1 MKPLRWHKVL
11 SLTVCFSLGGVLFFA
26 PRLSAS
32 EIPRAE
38 LPAVITSLGQSPD
51 AYVASVLARRAKV
64 KIHYE
69 NLLSPES
76 VSKYRTLLMAVGA
89 SLKGFGSAGVNLDTE
104 LKRGKKIV
112 KAAKENNVFLII
124 LHTGGEGRREQMSN
138 KLLGRVA
145 GQAQYLLVLKD
156 GNKDEYFT
164 KLSKDKKIPLKLV
177 DSVLEVQDIFKQLFK
192 GE

>member
-1 MKPLRWHKVL
+1 MKPLRWYKGL
-11 SLTVCFSLGGVLFFA
+11 RMAVCFSLGGAIFLA
-26 PRLSAS
+26 SGLSAS

-104 LKRGKKIV
+104 LKRGKEIV
-112 KAAKENNVFLII
+112 KAVKENNVFLII

-138 KLLGRVA
+138 KLLDRVA
-145 GQAQYLLVLKD
+145 GQAQYLLVLED

>member
-1 MKPLRWHKVL
+1 MKPLRWHKAL
-11 SLTVCFSLGGVLFFA
+11 SLAVCFSLGGVIFLA
-26 PRLSAS
+26 SGLIAS

-51 AYVASVLARRAKV
+51 AYVASVLAKRAKV

-69 NLLSPES
+69 SLLSPKS
-76 VSKYRTLLMAVGA
+76 VSKYRTLLLAVGA

-104 LKRGKKIV
+104 LKRGREIV

-138 KLLGRVA
+138 KLLDGVA
-145 GQAQYLLVLKD
+145 DQAQYLLVLED

-164 KLSKDKKIPLKLV
+164 KLSKDKNIPLKLV
-177 DSVLEVQDIFKQLFK
+177 DSVLEVQDIFKQMFK